1 LTSSRLKIC
10 YIDTNILISRI
21 TPEQNSPELTQQIES
36 VRGRDFAFL
45 TSELTRLEVSRF
57 LHRVKD
63 YNTNSVVF
71 EQQNQN
77 VLAGIQLI
85 RLNSSTLERA
95 ASFPFT
101 HLGSLDSIHLA
112 SAQIVSA
119 THFLTRDRQ
128 LINACAELGIATTF

>member
-1 LTSSRLKIC
+1 M
-10 YIDTNILISRI
+10 ISRI

-112 SAQIVSA
+112 SAQIVGA

-128 LINACAELGIATTF
+128 LINACAGLGIATTF

>member
-1 LTSSRLKIC
+1 LTSSQLKIC
-10 YIDTNILISRI
+10 YIDTNMLISRI

-36 VRGRDFAFL
+36 ARGRDFAFL

-63 YNTNSVVF
+63 SNTDSVGF

-77 VLAGIQLI
+77 VLAGVQLI

-112 SAQIVSA
+112 SAHIVGA

-128 LINACAELGIATTF
+128 LINACDGLGIATTF

>member
-1 LTSSRLKIC
+1 LKIC

-21 TPEQNSPELTQQIES
+21 TPEQNSPKLTQQIES

-112 SAQIVSA
+112 SAQIVGA

>member
-1 LTSSRLKIC
+1 MTNFGLKIC

-21 TPEQNSPELTQQIES
+21 TPEQNSPKLTQQIES

-112 SAQIVSA
+112 SAQIVGA